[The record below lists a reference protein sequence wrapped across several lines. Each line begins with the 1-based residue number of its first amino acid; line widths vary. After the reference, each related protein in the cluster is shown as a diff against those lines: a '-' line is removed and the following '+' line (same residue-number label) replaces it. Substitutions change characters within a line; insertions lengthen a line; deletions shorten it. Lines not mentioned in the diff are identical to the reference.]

1 MRQAMIAPMM
11 LLMGATSVPP
21 PPPELPRAGWCGGDM
36 AGLDVPDPA
45 TVLLPGYGQGGF
57 KISTKSPEAQAFFDN
72 GMQLAHAF
80 AHKAAIAAFQEA
92 RRLDPDCAMCVWG
105 EAWASGPTI
114 NYGVSA
120 DDAKKLADIVATAE
134 KLAASGP
141 ARERNLIGALKQ
153 RYPAAGKGGNAAFA
167 AAMEQMAG
175 LAPGDDEILTITA
188 DAHMIATDDANAE
201 NMARPVALLE
211 TVLKRNPDYAPAIHF
226 YIHATEG
233 AGYPQR
239 AEPYADKLKTIA
251 PAASHLIHMPSHTY
265 YWIGRYADAASANLA
280 AVGIDEQNAARL
292 KLTGPDAVWKLSYH
306 AHNVHFGI
314 AGALMSGDA
323 ATGLTLA
330 RPLAAAASTTVKMN
344 DFRQAV
350 TGVGYVAVAHFGP
363 ASEMLGLAKP
373 AAGNP
378 IATAMW
384 HYARGEALARS
395 GDAQRVLAEARAIP
409 AQATGSFAPYLSTLY
424 AVNRLVLQGR
434 AAMLSKRYDDAARL
448 FTQAAALEEA
458 KPFSTFSDPPLFW
471 YPVRRDVAAALLAKG
486 DAAGALAAAD
496 ASLKYRPLDPVAL
509 EFRAQAQAKLGNAAA
524 ARHDRQQALAGWRG
538 QRISLGR

>member
-1 MRQAMIAPMM
+1 M
-11 LLMGATSVPP
+11 
-21 PPPELPRAGWCGGDM
+21 
-36 AGLDVPDPA
+36 
-45 TVLLPGYGQGGF
+45 
-57 KISTKSPEAQAFFDN
+57 
-72 GMQLAHAF
+72 
-80 AHKAAIAAFQEA
+80 
-92 RRLDPDCAMCVWG
+92 CAWG

-120 DDAKKLADIVATAE
+120 DDAKKLAEIVATAE
-134 KLAASGP
+134 KLAADGP
-141 ARERNLIGALKQ
+141 VRERNLIGALKQ

-167 AAMEQMAG
+167 AAMEQMVA
-175 LAPGDDEILTITA
+175 LAPGDDEVLTITA

-211 TVLKRNPDYAPAIHF
+211 TVLRRNPDYAPAIHF

-239 AEPYADKLKTIA
+239 AELYADKLKVIA

-265 YWIGRYADAASANLA
+265 YWIGRYGDAASANLA
-280 AVGIDEQNAARL
+280 AVGIDEQNATRL

-323 ATGLTLA
+323 ATGLTLS

-344 DFRQAV
+344 DFRQSV
-350 TGVGYVAVAHFGP
+350 TGVGYIAIAQFGP
-363 ASEMLGLAKP
+363 ASEMLRLAAP
-373 AAGNP
+373 AKDNP

-384 HYARGEALARS
+384 HYARGEALARG
-395 GDAQRVLAEARAIP
+395 GDARGVLAEARAIP
-409 AQATGSFAPYLSTLY
+409 AKATGSFASFLTTLY

-434 AAMLSKRYDDAARL
+434 TAMLNKRYDDAAGL

-458 KPFSTFSDPPLFW
+458 KPFSNFSDPPLFW

-509 EFRAQAQAKLGNAAA
+509 ELRAHAQAKLGNAAA
-524 ARHDRQQALAGWRG
+524 ARRDRLQALAGWRG
-538 QRISLGR
+538 DRYSLGR